1 MHLGDIK
8 GKSTAESIV
17 LQFKKEEKRELY
29 KSLLINQQRYHDG
42 GCLEKHMLGRT
53 NHTATLNCGK
63 CVIQFIFGGNTRYN
77 QYDEVN
83 HSLNFCINL
92 TNVGTSRG
100 PNVKNVIDKMSSPNN
115 DRECL
120 RSSESWS
127 KEMLMPLL
135 S

>member
-53 NHTATLNCGK
+53 NHTATLN
-63 CVIQFIFGGNTRYN
+63 VSLRHFTR
-77 QYDEVN
+77 
-83 HSLNFCINL
+83 F
-92 TNVGTSRG
+92 
-100 PNVKNVIDKMSSPNN
+100 
-115 DRECL
+115 
-120 RSSESWS
+120 ESVLVQLIMFFFS
-127 KEMLMPLL
+127 
-135 S
+135 